1 MYFLPTFHIPISKL
15 DWIFIKTLYL
25 HLNIFP
31 SLPSSFRLPAR
42 GEWYSYMHI
51 QKKNITRNVITL
63 LTRGEKRKIRSNS
76 ISSDDYAVRCKMRWV
91 WGGWLW
97 WNMLL

>member
-31 SLPSSFRLPAR
+31 SLSHHHFASPHVVNDI
-42 GEWYSYMHI
+42 HI
-51 QKKNITRNVITL
+51 CIYR
-63 LTRGEKRKIRSNS
+63 RKISQE
-76 ISSDDYAVRCKMRWV
+76 M
-91 WGGWLW
+91 
-97 WNMLL
+97 